1 MHPATRYVTKMDSTT
16 SLLRALA
23 LFLRGRD
30 FPALGIAPHIPGSVA
45 EAVNLLPAPVRAS
58 LYRWTGWFGGASE
71 TDLPQVRT
79 EEISDWELAAMS
91 DPRNWVRPAV
101 ALAAGGAAA
110 GALVVLGLR
119 HRHRQDDSTAAV
131 KALTDAI
138 GEAAEGAR
146 EEIVRAARDFTS

>member
-1 MHPATRYVTKMDSTT
+1 MSERGNFEYESIESILSRAFSPVDPPAQMYEQ
-16 SLLRALA
+16 
-23 LFLRGRD
+23 F
-30 FPALGIAPHIPGSVA
+30 
-45 EAVNLLPAPVRAS
+45 EARLTEISFSAA
-58 LYRWTGWFGGASE
+58 
-71 TDLPQVRT
+71 

-131 KALTDAI
+131 RALTDAI